1 MAFLNLTYA
10 DPSRDSI
17 LACSTPSN
25 RTHVPPAPVE
35 LAEGWVAERD
45 RGESPRLRYPP
56 EVQVLETR
64 DVPAT
69 FLVTDTGSA
78 ENSLYEAIRAA
89 NALPGP
95 DTIQFA
101 IPGTPDQVHTIV
113 LSTPLPAITDPLTI
127 NGYSQPGATANTDAN
142 GSNAQIRIELDLAGS
157 AVGLDVGRGA
167 AGTVIK
173 GLAIYTS
180 KANPKAVGIRVGQG
194 ANSSTIEG
202 NFIGLTAAGE
212 ARGQLGRGI
221 SILAGDKN
229 VIGGEQPAA
238 RKRDLP

>member
-1 MAFLNLTYA
+1 MALMLGLRRWIARKSWPQNGTGA
-10 DPSRDSI
+10 SR
-17 LACSTPSN
+17 
-25 RTHVPPAPVE
+25 R
-35 LAEGWVAERD
+35 
-45 RGESPRLRYPP
+45 RLRYPP

-69 FLVTDTGSA
+69 FLVTNAGSA

-89 NALPGP
+89 NALPGA
-95 DTIQFA
+95 DTIRFA

-113 LSTPLPAITDPLTI
+113 LSTPLPDITDPLTI
-127 NGYSQPGATANTDAN
+127 NGYSQPGATPNTDAN
-142 GSNAQIRIELDLAGS
+142 GSNARIRIELHLAGP

-194 ANSSTIEG
+194 ANSTTIEG
-202 NFIGLTAAGE
+202 NFIG
-212 ARGQLGRGI
+212 
-221 SILAGDKN
+221 
-229 VIGGEQPAA
+229 
-238 RKRDLP
+238 